1 VVFAAKR
8 PEPVTLVPV
17 RPVWTLALNNLLTSP
32 AAFDGTRAYFPIE
45 GDRIA
50 AYDLVSGSLQW
61 IAAGK
66 PVSQPAA
73 GGDML
78 FLVEPDALT
87 ALRAADGSIAWQLP
101 FAEKLVARPVFDNG
115 WLVAATADGSI
126 LAFRASDGT
135 LIWRRAI
142 GSPVHAPPA
151 LAADR
156 VYVPTADHRLI
167 ALQVTTG
174 DSVWERR
181 LGGAP
186 NEILALEDRLYVG
199 STDNFFYCLMTV
211 DGRVD
216 WRWRT
221 GGDVIGSPVA
231 DAKRVYF
238 VALDNVVRA
247 LDRISGGQRWLKA
260 LPMRPSW
267 GPALATATLVVAGQS
282 STLKAFTLTDG
293 TAAPD
298 IAAGAEVAGPLY
310 AFEDPLSKLP
320 SLLAITRDIAKG
332 AGATLVMRSVE
343 PAITPVTPLANAI
356 TLAPTLPESK

>member
-1 VVFAAKR
+1 M
-8 PEPVTLVPV
+8 TLVPI
-17 RPVWTLALNNLLTSP
+17 RPVWTLALNNLLTAPP
-32 AAFDGTRAYFPIE
+32 AYDGTRGYFPIE

-50 AYDLVSGSLQW
+50 AYDLVSGALQW
-61 IAAGK
+61 IAKGK
-66 PVSQPAA
+66 PLSQPAA

-87 ALRAADGSIAWQLP
+87 ALRAGDGSIAWQLP
-101 FAEKLVARPVFDNG
+101 FAEALVARPVFDNG
-115 WLVAATADGSI
+115 WLVAATAGGSV

-156 VYVPTADHRLI
+156 VYIPAADHRII

-174 DSVWERR
+174 DPAWERR
-181 LGGAP
+181 LGGTP
-186 NEILALEDRLYVG
+186 NEILALDDRLYVG
-199 STDNFFYCLMTV
+199 AQDNFFYCLMTI

-231 DAKRVYF
+231 DAQRVYF

-247 LDRISGGQRWLKA
+247 LDRTSGGQRWLKA

-267 GPALATATLVVAGQS
+267 GPALAGATLVVAGQS
-282 STLKAFTLTDG
+282 PTLRAFALKDG
-293 TAAPD
+293 ATAGD
-298 IAAGAEVAGPLY
+298 IAAGAEVAGPPY

-320 SLLAITRDIAKG
+320 AVLALTRDIAKG

-343 PAITPVTPLANAI
+343 PVLGPVAPLPNPI